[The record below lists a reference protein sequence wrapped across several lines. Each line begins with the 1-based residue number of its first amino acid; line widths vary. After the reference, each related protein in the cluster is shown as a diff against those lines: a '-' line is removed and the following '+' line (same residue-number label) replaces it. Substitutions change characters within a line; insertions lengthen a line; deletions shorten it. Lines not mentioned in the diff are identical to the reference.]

1 MANAKIGE
9 DLKIFKPLDEN
20 VRRQL
25 QGLSTKQ
32 GQAEHD
38 LINTQIGGNIGGTAN
53 ALAKAEKNRIG
64 GYAGSALAEAN
75 MGDINTR
82 KQRLLNEYN
91 SGLSVSERSFK
102 DAIKTKGL
110 SNALDMFTSQ
120 LGAQTN
126 VDVAGMENKAKLTE
140 QNQNMAFLG
149 QQSELDRIL
158 SREQL
163 QGSLKLEQMQ
173 RSREKKKSAFG
184 LLGNILGFAAAPFTG
199 GASLAL
205 PASRMMAGGVSN
217 MAGGGLLGRY

>member
-1 MANAKIGE
+1 MAKAKIGE
-9 DLKIFKPLDEN
+9 DLKIFKPLDEK
-20 VRRQL
+20 VKRQL

-91 SGLSVSERSFK
+91 SGLSVSERGFK

-110 SNALDMFTSQ
+110 SNPLDMFTSQ

-126 VDVAGMENKAKLTE
+126 VDVAGMENQTKLTQKK
-140 QNQNMAFLG
+140 QNKALFGPPQ
-149 QQSELDRIL
+149 ET
-158 SREQL
+158 E
-163 QGSLKLEQMQ
+163 
-173 RSREKKKSAFG
+173 RSF
-184 LLGNILGFAAAPFTG
+184 
-199 GASLAL
+199 
-205 PASRMMAGGVSN
+205 
-217 MAGGGLLGRY
+217 